1 MATGWIDIH
10 GHFTPPTSSKER
22 EARWHAMRE
31 AKFMVPEPFQWTPE
45 STLSY
50 LDRAGIAMQ
59 MLSNIPKQLD
69 ALKDSNDYAASLVVK
84 YPSRFGLLAALPTD
98 NPKAALAEIER
109 ASHDL
114 RADGFAVTCNYNSV
128 YLGDSSLKDVWA
140 ELNRR
145 HAVVFVHPDA
155 YAPAS
160 MGRPSPLIEVAFE
173 TARTVVD
180 MLYAGV
186 FRRYPKIRFIL
197 AHCGGALPVLSG
209 RLKLL
214 GTEPWVPNPNNITQ
228 DEITQQLSRMY
239 LDTAATAPTG
249 MAPALYMVPAD
260 HLVYGAD
267 CGVPCSTE
275 STMEANKKAVLDFDG
290 LSENQRLAIGRN
302 VLALFPAAAARLDRK
317 HGIRVDSREASGVN
331 GLAGSRRY
339 SMAHT

>member
-1 MATGWIDIH
+1 ML
-10 GHFTPPTSSKER
+10 
-22 EARWHAMRE
+22 
-31 AKFMVPEPFQWTPE
+31 PEPFEWTPE

-69 ALKDSNDYAASLVVK
+69 ALRDSNDYAASLVANH
-84 YPSRFGLLAALPTD
+84 PSRFGLLAALPTD
-98 NPKAALAEIER
+98 DPTAALAEIER
-109 ASHDL
+109 ASRAL
-114 RADGFAVTCNYNSV
+114 RADGFAVTCNYNGI
-128 YLGDSSLKDVWA
+128 YLGDSSLNDVWA

-145 HAVVFVHPDA
+145 HAVVFVHPDS

-160 MGRPSPLIEVAFE
+160 MGRPSPLIEQTFE
-173 TARTVVD
+173 TTRTVVD
-180 MLYAGV
+180 MLYAGI

-228 DEITQQLSRMY
+228 DEIEQQLSRFY
-239 LDTAATAPTG
+239 LDTASTAPTG

-267 CGVPCSTE
+267 CGVPSSTE
-275 STMEANKKAVLDFDG
+275 STMEANKKAVLDYDG
-290 LSENQRLAIGRN
+290 LSEGQRFAIGRN
-302 VLALFPAAAARLDRK
+302 VLSLFPVAAARLDRK
-317 HGIRVDSREASGVN
+317 HGIRVDS
-331 GLAGSRRY
+331 
-339 SMAHT
+339 